1 MPRDFVKRNFI
12 NESPILCVVYNR
24 LNRFNAVHR
33 VSVLCVCNLVHK
45 ALTAFFFFSNSH
57 KKWIWLSFLCAR
69 VCVCRSN
76 SLLVFVPNKK
86 VNCFLTALLRLASF
100 PIQSPI
106 SWCYCSFLWKSK
118 LEFVI
123 LEEFEFEGRRR
134 RKRRKDEANEKVA
147 WKRVV
152 NMGCSSHW
160 AQRFPQQLLLFLL
173 RVGGCV
179 YNLCY

>member
-1 MPRDFVKRNFI
+1 MKAPF
-12 NESPILCVVYNR
+12 C
-24 LNRFNAVHR
+24 
-33 VSVLCVCNLVHK
+33 VLCTTDWIDSMQCTGWVCCVYVTWCIKHWRLS
-45 ALTAFFFFSNSH
+45 FFSNSH